1 MEMAIIYSI
10 AFSPDNRWLACTS
23 DKGTLHVFDLQPGSG
38 EDAAIRTAASQMSRE
53 ASQHRRTP
61 SQQQQRPSIGAFI
74 PPPSISGMS
83 SAAPSVTPSTAM
95 GTGSRQEYYQL
106 LAQPL
111 NAANPTVQSS
121 RGLSGPVLKP
131 SPFTPRILTDIR
143 SKSSIEFHMGNEPP
157 YWQSIGSGTPSLY
170 TWTVAPDGTRKRV
183 KKTIPSLPNDP
194 TGRPP
199 KGHLVFEGENII
211 YAIGGGSDPRWEKFE
226 LRPVVV
232 EGGEVVWK
240 LHYVGFRKYLGKQYA
255 E

>member
-1 MEMAIIYSI
+1 
-10 AFSPDNRWLACTS
+10 
-23 DKGTLHVFDLQPGSG
+23 
-38 EDAAIRTAASQMSRE
+38 
-53 ASQHRRTP
+53 
-61 SQQQQRPSIGAFI
+61 
-74 PPPSISGMS
+74 
-83 SAAPSVTPSTAM
+83 
-95 GTGSRQEYYQL
+95 
-106 LAQPL
+106 
-111 NAANPTVQSS
+111 
-121 RGLSGPVLKP
+121 
-131 SPFTPRILTDIR
+131 
-143 SKSSIEFHMGNEPP
+143 MGNEPP